1 MIQFEMRR
9 RVGMGRF
16 LTDSVL
22 GKEAGRS
29 LAQVLSMRFPGI
41 RAVAWPAN
49 PTHYQLVSAHFST
62 SLSHP
67 CAVDVYL
74 DGAPYR
80 DDIDAI
86 FPEDV
91 AGVEFYTITTI
102 PPQYR
107 LGRGTCEVVL
117 IWSKY

>member
-1 MIQFEMRR
+1 
-9 RVGMGRF
+9 MGRF

-29 LAQVLSMRFPGI
+29 LAQILSMRFPGI
-41 RAVAWPAN
+41 RAVALPAN

-62 SLSHP
+62 SISHGAKN
-67 CAVDVYL
+67 CGVDIYL
-74 DGAPYR
+74 DGMLYV
-80 DDIDAI
+80 DDVDAI